1 MSNKL
6 YKPKNQNISLL
17 VNNIRQYMA
26 TSKGKTLLCGIGIT
40 CLFANSLVLY
50 ISFLWAY
57 FSNDYVFSARINDFG
72 EAHLEFI
79 LLPITIILGLYA
91 IISLAKLLPRSLED

>member
-1 MSNKL
+1 VNSIKQN
-6 YKPKNQNISLL
+6 NQP
-17 VNNIRQYMA
+17 
-26 TSKGKTLLCGIGIT
+26 SKTKTLLCGIGLT
-40 CLFANSLVLY
+40 CLLANSLVLY

-72 EAHLEFI
+72 EAHFEFI

-91 IISLAKLLPRSLED
+91 IINLFKLMPKRASSRNR